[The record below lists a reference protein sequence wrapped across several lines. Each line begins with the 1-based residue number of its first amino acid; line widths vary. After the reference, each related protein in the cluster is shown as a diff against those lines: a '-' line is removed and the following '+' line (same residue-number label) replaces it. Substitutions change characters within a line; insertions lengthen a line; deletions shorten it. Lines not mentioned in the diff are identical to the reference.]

1 MTELHPSTVG
11 VLPTQFHTQKEQQQQ
26 KKKKKKK
33 KKKRKKNCMNFPV
46 GTKWNVMHNA

>member
-26 KKKKKKK
+26 QKKKKKKK
-33 KKKRKKNCMNFPV
+33 KEKKKKELHEFSSRYQMECY
-46 GTKWNVMHNA
+46 A

>member
-11 VLPTQFHTQKEQQQQ
+11 VLPTQFHTQKEQQQ

-33 KKKRKKNCMNFPV
+33 KKKKEKRI
-46 GTKWNVMHNA
+46 A

>member
-33 KKKRKKNCMNFPV
+33 KKEKKKKELHEFSSRYQMECY
-46 GTKWNVMHNA
+46 A

>member
-33 KKKRKKNCMNFPV
+33 KRKKNCMNFPV

>member
-1 MTELHPSTVG
+1 MTELHPSTNPV
-11 VLPTQFHTQKEQQQQ
+11 PYPKRTTTT

-33 KKKRKKNCMNFPV
+33 EKKRKKNCMNFPV

>member
-33 KKKRKKNCMNFPV
+33 EKKKKELHEFSSRYQMECY
-46 GTKWNVMHNA
+46 A

>member
-26 KKKKKKK
+26 KKKKKK
-33 KKKRKKNCMNFPV
+33 RKKE
-46 GTKWNVMHNA
+46 KRIA

>member
-26 KKKKKKK
+26 KKKKKKRK
-33 KKKRKKNCMNFPV
+33 KKKKELHEFSSRYQMECY
-46 GTKWNVMHNA
+46 A

>member
-26 KKKKKKK
+26 KKKKKKRK
-33 KKKRKKNCMNFPV
+33 KKKKKKELHEFSSSYQMECY
-46 GTKWNVMHNA
+46 A